1 MIIYKNN
8 IRAIFIVTIVTFILF
23 YLSILSVSHVV
34 EVQLID
40 FRLPAEDQNVYL
52 LFARNLN
59 TLITNNVFFS
69 VLMLFYIMLFET
81 IHKGGTIIFDIRTSR
96 KKRFNDVTKEI
107 IKITALYVTTVFIS
121 FAISVCLVLSGES
134 RLDIILNFSLFLIV
148 QSVLIS
154 LTSLLIH
161 NVVKTIIPISNLIS
175 LSIIFVINAFYLL
188 LSGGLNLEKNIN
200 YEKNGIIIAV
210 VICILYILMYLCIIN
225 KEYLE

>member
-1 MIIYKNN
+1 MITYKNR
-8 IRAIFIVTIVTFILF
+8 IRAISIVAVLTFILF

-69 VLMLFYIMLFET
+69 VLMLFYIVLFET
-81 IHKGGTIIFDIRTSR
+81 IHKRGTIIFDIRTSR